1 MIMPNVIK
9 PGLVNKIALTFL
21 LSLLSISSHAQ
32 FRADADTVLIT
43 GSNRGI
49 GFELAKQ
56 YAEAGWNVIATAR
69 RKADDPELADLRAVQ
84 SAHPNLVIER
94 IDVADTKTIKAV
106 AEKYKNQTIDVL
118 INNAARVEQS
128 FQADM
133 AIVSKPYSEIDF
145 DDAALDFSI
154 NALGP
159 MRMVQAFMPQVMA
172 SKQKKIVNVTSF
184 IGSFGYGPPSAIGM
198 NYGASKAA
206 LNMYSMKLS
215 TQVKAKGVIVALVE
229 PVMVQSK
236 PGVKEIPMSSPADV
250 EIKKLRK
257 VIADLTM
264 EQTGKITNFTT
275 GKTDPF

>member
-1 MIMPNVIK
+1 MMK
-9 PGLVNKIALTFL
+9 PTTLFKAARKIAATLLLTL
-21 LSLLSISSHAQ
+21 PCLAAHAE
-32 FRADADTVLIT
+32 FRADAATVLIT

-69 RKADDPELADLRAVQ
+69 RDANSPELADLRALRD
-84 SAHPNLVIER
+84 AHPNLVIER
-94 IDVADTKTIKAV
+94 IDVSDTKTIKAV
-106 AEKYKNQTIDVL
+106 ADKYKNQPLDVL
-118 INNAARVEQS
+118 INNAARVETS

-133 AIVSKPYSEIDF
+133 AIVSKQYSEIDF

-154 NALGP
+154 NTLGP

-206 LNMYSMKLS
+206 LNMYSMKLAE
-215 TQVKAKGVIVALVE
+215 QVKKQGVIVALVE

-236 PGVKEIPMSSPADV
+236 PGVKDIPMSSPADV
-250 EIKKLRK
+250 EIKKLRA
-257 VIADLTM
+257 VIESLTM
-264 EQTGKITNFTT
+264 DKSGKITNFST
-275 GKTDPF
+275 GKTDPY